1 MCLLPSVPILML
13 TIFFTHWMQIVARAG
28 RGGKEG
34 EPGWL
39 PLRAALDVGTWGVS
53 P

>member
-34 EPGWL
+34 EQGGYLLGQLWM
-39 PLRAALDVGTWGVS
+39 
-53 P
+53 